1 MQSFE
6 TAQRITLRK
15 DDDRHQ
21 YYLDGRALR
30 EGDILE
36 AYFDRSGWVPGRYYW
51 SGRIEFTPRL
61 DPINPTQDRVHSR
74 LRGFNLGT
82 ACRWPSQQPAVSQM
96 INWKKHSEA
105 GGSLL
110 LEGEIDGHA
119 MEVCGSNPGV
129 WRIAVGAVASRSTRN
144 LRPWPSFEV
153 RGTLETAQK
162 AAIEAVLYASPKV

>member
-1 MQSFE
+1 MPSFE

-15 DDDRHQ
+15 DDDQHQ

-36 AYFDRSGWVPGRYYW
+36 AYFDRSGWVPGRYFW

-61 DPINPTQDRVHSR
+61 DPINPTQDRMHSR

-82 ACRWPSQQPAVSQM
+82 ACRWPAQPPALSRTV
-96 INWKKHSEA
+96 NWKKHFESNGVLLIEA
-105 GGSLL
+105 
-110 LEGEIDGHA
+110 EIDGHA
-119 MEVCGSNPGV
+119 MEVRGPNQGA
-129 WRIAVGAVASRSTRN
+129 WRITVGAVSSRSMRN
-144 LRPWPSFEV
+144 LRPWPSFDV

-162 AAIEAVLYASPKV
+162 AAIEAVLYPSPRA

>member
-1 MQSFE
+1 MQTFE
-6 TAQRITLRK
+6 TAQRIMLKK
-15 DDDRHQ
+15 DDGQHQ
-21 YYLDGRALR
+21 YYLDGRALH

-82 ACRWPSQQPAVSQM
+82 ACRWPTQQPAVNRTV
-96 INWKKHSEA
+96 NWNKHFETS
-105 GGSLL
+105 GSLL
-110 LEGEIDGHA
+110 IAGEIEGHA
-119 MEVCGSNPGV
+119 MEVRGPYQGA
-129 WRIAVGAVASRSTRN
+129 WRVTVGTQASRSTRS

-153 RGTLETAQK
+153 RGTLETAQR
-162 AAIEAVLYASPKV
+162 AAIEAVLYSPPRA

>member
-6 TAQRITLRK
+6 SAQRITLRK
-15 DDDRHQ
+15 DDDQHQ
-21 YYLDGRALR
+21 YYLEGRALR

-36 AYFDRSGWVPGRYYW
+36 AYFERSGWVPGRYFW

-82 ACRWPSQQPAVSQM
+82 ACRWPSQQPAVNRTV
-96 INWKKHSEA
+96 NWTKLFES
-105 GGSLL
+105 GGNLL
-110 LEGEIDGHA
+110 IEGEIDGHG
-119 MEVCGSNPGV
+119 MEVRGPNQGV
-129 WRIAVGAVASRSTRN
+129 WRVTVGTLASRTMRG

-153 RGTLETAQK
+153 RGTLEKAQK
-162 AAIEAVLYASPKV
+162 SAIEAVLYGTTRA